1 MNNTLS
7 AKCYS
12 CILSDLKEFSLIL
25 RRSRK
30 YNCKKGG
37 VDCRVSRRER
47 DIPNTF
53 GVILVLTA
61 LFTDQ
66 ELLITILQ
74 AIAGPSHSQNQICRH
89 NIYRTDNLKS
99 PHLATF
105 WFCTNRLH

>member
-1 MNNTLS
+1 MEIS
-7 AKCYS
+7 FKM
-12 CILSDLKEFSLIL
+12 

-30 YNCKKGG
+30 LSCKKGG
-37 VDCRVSRRER
+37 VDREVSRRER

-74 AIAGPSHSQNQICRH
+74 AIAGPSHSQKSNLSQQHC
-89 NIYRTDNLKS
+89 RTDNLKS

-105 WFCTNRLH
+105 WVCSNRLHYS

>member
-1 MNNTLS
+1 MNNTVS

-12 CILSDLKEFSLIL
+12 CILSDLKQFSLIL

-37 VDCRVSRRER
+37 VDCEVSRRKR

-61 LFTDQ
+61 LFTGQ

-74 AIAGPSHSQNQICRH
+74 AIAGLSHSQ
-89 NIYRTDNLKS
+89 KS
-99 PHLATF
+99 SLSTQHRP
-105 WFCTNRLH
+105 NRQSQEPSFSDLLVLH